1 MKGDTRLPHFD
12 ERHFIERIQH
22 GDTEAFNP
30 LVQKYHPKIY
40 THIFGRIKNAE
51 TAKDLTQETWIK
63 AFRAINTFRA
73 DASFSSWLY
82 RIAENVCID
91 FFRKQKA
98 AYDIAPLHTVAETQ
112 IEKTY
117 PDPAELLTRS
127 ELRQYLH
134 DAIAALTPSRKRV
147 FLLYYFEE
155 LSIKA
160 IATHTGRSEGTV
172 KTHLRNARLQLRECL
187 TPYLKNHCSPWL
199 A

>member
-1 MKGDTRLPHFD
+1 M
-12 ERHFIERIQH
+12 
-22 GDTEAFNP
+22 
-30 LVQKYHPKIY
+30 
-40 THIFGRIKNAE
+40 
-51 TAKDLTQETWIK
+51 K
-63 AFRAINTFRA
+63 AFRAINTFRGDSA
-73 DASFSSWLY
+73 FSSWLY

-98 AYDIAPLHTVAETQ
+98 AYDIAPLHTVEETQ
-112 IEKTY
+112 IAKTH

-127 ELRQYLH
+127 ELRQQLH

-160 IATHTGRSEGTV
+160 IVTHTGRSEGTV
-172 KTHLRNARLQLRECL
+172 KTHLRNARLQLSERL
-187 TPYLKNHCSPWL
+187 TPYLKNHRIPWL

>member
-1 MKGDTRLPHFD
+1 MLTTLITYHD
-12 ERHFIERIQH
+12 EKHFIERTQY
-22 GDTEAFNP
+22 GDTDAFNS

-63 AFRAINTFRA
+63 AFHGINTFRGNA
-73 DASFSSWLY
+73 AFSSWLY

-112 IEKTY
+112 IAKTY
-117 PDPAELLTRS
+117 SDPGELLTRS
-127 ELRQYLH
+127 ELRQHLH

-172 KTHLRNARLQLRECL
+172 KTHLRNARLQLREHL
-187 TPYLKNHCSPWL
+187 TPYLKNHRIPWL

>member
-1 MKGDTRLPHFD
+1 M
-12 ERHFIERIQH
+12 
-22 GDTEAFNP
+22 
-30 LVQKYHPKIY
+30 
-40 THIFGRIKNAE
+40 
-51 TAKDLTQETWIK
+51 
-63 AFRAINTFRA
+63 
-73 DASFSSWLY
+73 
-82 RIAENVCID
+82 
-91 FFRKQKA
+91 
-98 AYDIAPLHTVAETQ
+98 HTVEETQ

-117 PDPAELLTRS
+117 PDPGELLTRS

-172 KTHLRNARLQLRECL
+172 KTHLRNARLQLRELL
-187 TPYLKNHCSPWL
+187 TPYLKNQHIPWL